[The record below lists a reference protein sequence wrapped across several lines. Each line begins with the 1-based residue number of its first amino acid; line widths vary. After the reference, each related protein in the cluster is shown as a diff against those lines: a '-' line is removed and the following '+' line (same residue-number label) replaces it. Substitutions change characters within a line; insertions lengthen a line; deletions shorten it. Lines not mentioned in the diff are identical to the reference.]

1 MPYLLR
7 CEVDLVN
14 IVNKFKKAL
23 DKEKI
28 KQPVRIAIMGC
39 VVNGPGEAY
48 QADIGV
54 AFGKKKAVIFK
65 KDKILG
71 QSSEKKIVADLI
83 KEVRQ
88 RWT

>member
-1 MPYLLR
+1 
-7 CEVDLVN
+7 
-14 IVNKFKKAL
+14 
-23 DKEKI
+23 
-28 KQPVRIAIMGC
+28 VRIAIMGC

-48 QADIGV
+48 QADIGA

-88 RWT
+88 RWM